1 MNFTHNLRIEV
12 NSFNES
18 QDNFPLRML
27 MGFLHHQNNECGFKD
42 HIDGQEVW
50 DSISVANFGSFHI
63 TSLKFGNEISVVI
76 FLQFQEQLKIGSI
89 ALVTLNSFLWRD
101 QPRRTKKNYV
111 FQHSGTCLFY
121 YTV

>member
-1 MNFTHNLRIEV
+1 M

-63 TSLKFGNEISVVI
+63 TSLKFCNK
-76 FLQFQEQLKIGSI
+76 LM
-89 ALVTLNSFLWRD
+89 R
-101 QPRRTKKNYV
+101 
-111 FQHSGTCLFY
+111 
-121 YTV
+121 

>member
-50 DSISVANFGSFHI
+50 DSISVANFRPFSCARNSAT
-63 TSLKFGNEISVVI
+63 TSILEFCN
-76 FLQFQEQLKIGSI
+76 FLQSMNLK
-89 ALVTLNSFLWRD
+89 VDR
-101 QPRRTKKNYV
+101 V
-111 FQHSGTCLFY
+111 
-121 YTV
+121 

>member
-1 MNFTHNLRIEV
+1 
-12 NSFNES
+12 
-18 QDNFPLRML
+18 

-76 FLQFQEQLKIGSI
+76 F
-89 ALVTLNSFLWRD
+89 VTLDNFLAIS
-101 QPRRTKKNYV
+101 RTIKNRQYSVGNTEFISLERSTQENKKKLRFSTFRYLLI
-111 FQHSGTCLFY
+111 TLFELLI
-121 YTV
+121 TRHLVPLLKECI